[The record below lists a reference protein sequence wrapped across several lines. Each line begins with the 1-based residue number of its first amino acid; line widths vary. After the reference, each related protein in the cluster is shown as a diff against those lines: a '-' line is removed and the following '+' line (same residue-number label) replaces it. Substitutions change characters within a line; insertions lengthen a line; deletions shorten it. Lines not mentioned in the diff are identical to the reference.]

1 MCRLGVNVRIMFD
14 YDSAAV
20 WHSCVSP
27 AGRECRRISEFHT
40 FNGALNTSRRPNLFC
55 SFFHGVEQVMKRAV
69 GGLNLVRAREDTPA
83 WKGSHNTQIRFFR
96 LVFRVRTTLVLR
108 GLEVGLGKKKELYSV
123 RIIFHLQITNSRTVW
138 LFWFW
143 VNIALKN

>member
-1 MCRLGVNVRIMFD
+1 MNHAVTSFCGGARHMCRLGVNVRIMFD

-27 AGRECRRISEFHT
+27 AGRGRRRISEFHT

-96 LVFRVRTTLVLR
+96 LVFRVRQHR
-108 GLEVGLGKKKELYSV
+108 SLE
-123 RIIFHLQITNSRTVW
+123 
-138 LFWFW
+138 
-143 VNIALKN
+143 ALKWVWRKKRVVFCSHYIPSTDN